1 MSPDSNCVEESL
13 LLNPFGGTLCAFLLV
28 GGERQRFGIAA
39 LRTGSEAAVMAK
51 KMSTIVQ
58 FSRVEYAPGI
68 EWVS

>member
-13 LLNPFGGTLCAFLLV
+13 LLYPIGGIFCAFLLV

-51 KMSTIVQ
+51 KISTIVQ
-58 FSRVEYAPGI
+58 FSRVEYAPGTG
-68 EWVS
+68 W